1 MRRRSM
7 NLDNIQTLP
16 NDVRCEQEIL
26 SGIFYNNKILA
37 EIINEVEVED
47 FYKTAHQIIY
57 AAICRL
63 FADGKDIDI
72 TLLVNEI
79 GKANLKKAGGITYI
93 TDISIGGLPIKAKEY
108 IKILKDKSYRR
119 KAIKEL
125 SRAINCMYD
134 ESSNPQDAVGKM
146 SENLANHMKNKS
158 LIFSDSDLMVKTL
171 KEIENRYQK
180 GGEIPGMQTGFTTF
194 DKRTGGLQKGELV
207 IIAGRPSMGKTLT
220 ALNIMDGLGKN
231 GYTVYLS
238 ELEMTEESLGI
249 RRLSYNANIEAEK
262 LRFGKLSDDDFLK
275 ITMMSNELA
284 KRNKVFTDCSSD
296 QGLLQIKAKA
306 KAIKQAR
313 GLDVIIIDHL
323 TLMNIPERG
332 TRDLAIGEVT
342 KGLKGLAK
350 ELDVNVILLC
360 QLSRAVEQ
368 RADKRPML
376 SDLRESGNIE
386 QDADLVMFMYR
397 DDYYNPESEDKGIIE
412 WIISKQRNGRTGTLK
427 FAYVDRY
434 QKIGDLAY
442 K

>member
-1 MRRRSM
+1 M
-7 NLDNIQTLP
+7 NLDYRQTLP
-16 NDVRCEQEIL
+16 NDIRCEQEIL
-26 SGIFYNNKILA
+26 GGIFYNNKILA
-37 EIINEVEVED
+37 EVVNEVKVED
-47 FYKTAHQIIY
+47 FYKTSHQIIY
-57 AAICRL
+57 SAICKL

-72 TLLVNEI
+72 TLLINEI
-79 GKANLKKAGGITYI
+79 GKENLAKVEGITYI
-93 TDISIGGLPIKAKEY
+93 TELITGGLPIKPKEY

-119 KAIKEL
+119 KSIKEL
-125 SRAINCMYD
+125 SRAIQCMYD
-134 ESSNPQDAVGKM
+134 ENSTPVDAISKM
-146 SENLANHMKNKS
+146 SENLTNNMKNKS
-158 LIFSDSDLMVKTL
+158 SIFSDSDLMVKTL
-171 KEIENRYQK
+171 TEIENRYQN

-220 ALNIMDGLGKN
+220 ALNIMDGLGKS

-262 LRFGKLSDDDFLK
+262 LRFGKLSDDDFCK
-275 ITMMSNELA
+275 ITIMSNELA
-284 KRNKVFTDCSSD
+284 MRNKVFTDCSSD
-296 QGLLQIKAKA
+296 QGLLDIKAKA
-306 KAIKQAR
+306 KAIKQVN

-323 TLMNIPERG
+323 TLMNIPEKG

-350 ELDVNVILLC
+350 ELEVSVILLC

-368 RADKRPML
+368 RADKRPVL

-397 DDYYNPESEDKGIIE
+397 DDYYHPESEDKGIIE

-434 QKIGDLAY
+434 QKIGDLVY
-442 K
+442 